1 MGTNAATI
9 KMVDTPPCIEY
20 LEAEER
26 EGFFVS
32 SMMKRYWAAQ
42 LKVLVEIDKVCK
54 KHNIKWFADCG
65 TLLGAVRHGGFI
77 PWDDDLDICMLR
89 HDWLRFFEVAKDDLP
104 EDYCVLSLR
113 LEKDYEQVIGR
124 IVNAHAINFGEEH
137 MKEYFGCPYTVGI
150 DIFPLDGLCE
160 DEATEEKR
168 RAMAQD
174 VQKAY
179 ELVGSGKLDTPE
191 CRRILANIERENH
204 TTLHRRGNL
213 LRELRLLTEKLYIM
227 YPSDQAENVAL
238 MPFWVSDHNHKY
250 SRKLFEDV
258 VLLPFEYTAIPVP
271 TRYNEVL
278 QIEYGNYMDIHKGG
292 GIHDYPVYKDQ
303 EDMLRKKNKGNPY
316 RYTLTKAAI
325 QDFHRE
331 KTRKEKC
338 LEMTRTLLQAHEQ
351 IHTLVLSGNTELAGQ
366 ILDGCQTLAI
376 SLGTHMEN
384 QMPGSEGLVHMLE
397 DYCEMVYVSST
408 SWDENSAAGLNTAI
422 EQVEAAV
429 ETYFSS
435 KKKEVLF
442 LPCKA
447 EWWKS
452 MEPVYEKYCALSDI
466 DVKVMPLS
474 YLDGDRLTGVNGGE
488 HNDRSLFPDNMNL
501 VTVDDYDIVAHHPD
515 VIVTQYPYDE
525 WGSTMDV
532 PGFFYSKN
540 LTLHTDRLVYVPCFD
555 LDAPIDSEDK
565 AAEAIKVMI
574 EQPAVLYADQVI
586 VSSEAMKTLYVDTLA
601 EISGIRDYWDSKIM
615 VFDDSEGLTGQEK
628 VGTLTMPDEWIKE
641 VGNRKI
647 VLLGVNGAFLT
658 EYGNDAV
665 SKLERSIGEIEE
677 NSADVVCLYA
687 PSRDLDEIREIDPD
701 LWRSYTGF
709 TDSIKDKKSVI
720 YDTDHNAEQYIN
732 IVSGYYGAAGSLA
745 HKCRN
750 MGKPVMLMSMV

>member
-1 MGTNAATI
+1 MGSDSATI
-9 KMVDTPPCIEY
+9 NIVDMPPSIKY
-20 LEAEER
+20 FEAEER

-42 LKVLVEIDKVCK
+42 LKVLAEIDKVCK
-54 KHNIKWFADCG
+54 KHDIKWFADCG

-89 HDWLRFFEVAKDDLP
+89 HDWLKFFEVAREELP
-104 EDYCVLSLR
+104 KDYCVLSIR
-113 LEKDYEQVIGR
+113 LEKEYEQVIGR
-124 IVNAHAINFGEEH
+124 IVNAHAINYGEEH

-150 DIFPLDGLCE
+150 DIFPLDGLSD
-160 DEATEEKR
+160 DEAAEEKR
-168 RAMAQD
+168 RAMARD

-179 ELVGSGKLDTPE
+179 ELAGSGKLDTPE
-191 CRRILANIERENH
+191 CRRILANIERQNH

-213 LRELRLLTEKLYIM
+213 LRELRLLTEKLYM
-227 YPSDQAENVAL
+227 TYPSDQAENVAL

-258 VLLPFEYTAIPVP
+258 IMLPFEYTAIPVP
-271 TRYNEVL
+271 ARYNEVL
-278 QIEYGNYMDIHKGG
+278 QIEYGNYMSIHKGG
-292 GIHDYPVYKDQ
+292 GIHEYPVYKEQ
-303 EDMLRKKNKGNPY
+303 EDMLRRKNKGNPY
-316 RYTLTKAAI
+316 RYTMTKEAI
-325 QDFHRE
+325 RDFHRE

-338 LEMTRTLLQAHEQ
+338 LEITKTLIQAHDQ
-351 IHTLVLSGNTELAGQ
+351 VHTLVLSGNAELAGQ
-366 ILDGCQTLAI
+366 ILDGCQSLAI

-384 QMPGSEGLVHMLE
+384 QMPGSEELVHMLE
-397 DYCEMVYVSST
+397 DYCEMVYVAGT
-408 SWDENSAAGLNTAI
+408 SWDENSADELSAAI
-422 EQVEAAV
+422 EQVEEAI
-429 ETYFSS
+429 ESYFSS

-452 MEPVYEKYCALSDI
+452 MEPVYEKYRALSDME
-466 DVKVMPLS
+466 VKVMPISHLE
-474 YLDGDRLTGVNGGE
+474 GDRLTGVNGGE
-488 HNDRSLFPDNMNL
+488 HNDRSLFPESMNL
-501 VTVDDYDIVAHHPD
+501 VSVEEYDITARHPD
-515 VIVTQYPYDE
+515 VIITQYPYDE
-525 WGSTMDV
+525 YGSTMDV
-532 PGFFYSKN
+532 PGFFYSRN

-555 LDAPIDSEDK
+555 VDAPIDEDDK

-574 EQPAVLYADQVI
+574 EQPAVLYADQVL
-586 VSSEAMKTLYVDTLA
+586 VSSEAMKKLYVDTLA
-601 EISGIRDYWDSKIM
+601 DISGNREYWDCKVM
-615 VFDDSEGLTGQEK
+615 VFDDPEYATGQEA
-628 VGTLTMPDEWIKE
+628 VGVTELPDEWQRE

-647 VLLGVNGAFLT
+647 VLFGVNGAFLM
-658 EYGNDAV
+658 EHGNDAV
-665 SKLERSIGEIEE
+665 GKLERSVNQIEE

-720 YDTDHNAEQYIN
+720 CDTDHNAEQYIHL
-732 IVSGYYGAAGSLA
+732 VSGYYGAAGSLA